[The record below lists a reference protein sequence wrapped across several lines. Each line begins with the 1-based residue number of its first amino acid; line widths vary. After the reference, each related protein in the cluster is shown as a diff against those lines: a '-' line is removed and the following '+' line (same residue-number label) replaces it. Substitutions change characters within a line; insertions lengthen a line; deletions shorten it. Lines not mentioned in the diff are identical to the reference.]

1 MAGSARRRRWWLLLE
16 RHRRRLREVGVR
28 VFGAAMVVGPMFL
41 MAMAAPSGG
50 SALARGVEYALSSAP
65 SSGCAV
71 GAGNDPGA
79 RYGGVRIPAADRVP
93 VVSADH
99 PSLTAARHRALR
111 VAAGRDGASSASC
124 SARFVWPL
132 ADPRVISGFD
142 PPERPWL
149 TGHRGVDLAA
159 ESGDELVAPADGV
172 VSFTGKVGGKDVV
185 SIRHGF
191 LTSTFEPAVSGLD
204 HGAVL
209 RQGERFALVDGVSD
223 HCGETCVHWGV
234 KRADGGYVDPAA
246 QTRHRRLFLKRAP

>member
-50 SALARGVEYALSSAP
+50 SALARSVEYALSSAP

-79 RYGGVRIPAADRVP
+79 RYGGVRIPAAD
-93 VVSADH
+93 
-99 PSLTAARHRALR
+99 R

-149 TGHRGVDLAA
+149 AGHRGVDLAA

>member
-50 SALARGVEYALSSAP
+50 SALARSVEYALSSAP

-93 VVSADH
+93 VVSA
-99 PSLTAARHRALR
+99 
-111 VAAGRDGASSASC
+111 GRDGASSASC

-132 ADPRVISGFD
+132 ADTRVIRGFD

-149 TGHRGVDLAA
+149 AGHRGVDLAA

-191 LTSTFEPAVSGLD
+191 LTSTFEPAVSELD